1 MTSCCDD
8 KWGDWRP
15 HLAMIL
21 SNSSSKSELDKKSI
35 LTLGDT
41 LSARGFLFASHFCY
55 IVAQIDFGAL
65 VY

>member
-1 MTSCCDD
+1 
-8 KWGDWRP
+8 
-15 HLAMIL
+15 MIL